1 MIRANGF
8 TVRYGTS
15 FDMPTGSD
23 IAPRQLTLKSN
34 SSGTIYTSVM
44 YAAKKVTVLYRARP
58 PGPEPQLEDR

>member
-23 IAPRQLTLKSN
+23 IAPHQLTLKSN
-34 SSGTIYTSVM
+34 SSSTITSVM
-44 YAAKKVTVLYRARP
+44 YALGTVY
-58 PGPEPQLEDR
+58 